1 LGFWH
6 THEVGKELKPG
17 VDIRPISPHQCGSVS
32 AGIPITRAEIMP
44 IHVPIWQKL
53 PSAPLYAV
61 GATCKREK
69 TYQLYHQNPK

>member
-17 VDIRPISPHQCGSVS
+17 VDIRAISPHQCGSVS
-32 AGIPITRAEIMP
+32 AGIPIKRAEIMP